1 MPNNCIFCKIA
12 NKEIPANIMFENE
25 HIIAFKD
32 LNPKANTHLLVIP
45 KQHFENLSKI
55 DDNNLILELILGI
68 KEITEKYNI
77 SDYKVQTNNGKGAG
91 QEVFHLHFHILSNKK
106 I

>member
-25 HIIAFKD
+25 QIIAFKD

>member
-55 DDNNLILELILGI
+55 DDNNLILELLQFFP
-68 KEITEKYNI
+68 K
-77 SDYKVQTNNGKGAG
+77 S
-91 QEVFHLHFHILSNKK
+91 LLP
-106 I
+106 

>member
-77 SDYKVQTNNGKGAG
+77 SDYKIQTNNGKGAG